1 MPRISVTEV
10 RSVANAKVL
19 EEKKAQVAA
28 LSEKLKGANSGV
40 LIDYKGITVAEDTA
54 LRSEMRKND
63 VHYAVVKNTMLRLV
77 FDECGLGE
85 LDPLLNGTTS
95 IAVSED
101 SIAPARIA
109 DKFSEKLGDGKFTV
123 KGGFVEGRVM
133 SAAELKAIAAIPSKD
148 ALVAQVLGTML
159 APISSLAF
167 VIKQIADKGGAP
179 VEAAAEEAPAVET
192 PAEETAPAAEAP
204 AEEAAPEAAPAE

>member
-1 MPRISVTEV
+1 M
-10 RSVANAKVL
+10 ANAKVL

-40 LIDYKGITVAEDTA
+40 LIDYKGITVSEDTE
-54 LRSEMRKND
+54 LRSEMRKNN
-63 VHYAVVKNTMLRLV
+63 VHYSVVKNTMLRLV

-95 IAVSED
+95 IAMSED

-109 DKFSEKLGDGKFTV
+109 DKFSEKLGDDKFIV
-123 KGGFVEGRVM
+123 KGGFVEGRIM
-133 SAAELKAIAAIPSKD
+133 SVNELKAIAAIPSKD

-179 VEAAAEEAPAVET
+179 AETAAEEAPAAPV
-192 PAEETAPAAEAP
+192 EETAPAAEAP

>member
-1 MPRISVTEV
+1 M
-10 RSVANAKVL
+10 ANAKVL

-40 LIDYKGITVAEDTA
+40 LIDYKGITVSEDTE
-54 LRSEMRKND
+54 LRSEMRKNN
-63 VHYAVVKNTMLRLV
+63 VHYSVVKNTMLRLV

-95 IAVSED
+95 IAMSED

-109 DKFSEKLGDGKFTV
+109 DKFSEKLGDDKFIV
-123 KGGFVEGRVM
+123 KGGFVEGRIM
-133 SAAELKAIAAIPSKD
+133 SVNELKAIAAIPSKD

-179 VEAAAEEAPAVET
+179 AETAV
-192 PAEETAPAAEAP
+192 EETAPAAEAP

>member
-1 MPRISVTEV
+1 M
-10 RSVANAKVL
+10 ANAKVL

-40 LIDYKGITVAEDTA
+40 LIDYKGITVSEDTE
-54 LRSEMRKND
+54 LRSEMRKNN
-63 VHYAVVKNTMLRLV
+63 VHYSVVKNTMLRLV

-95 IAVSED
+95 IAMSED

-109 DKFSEKLGDGKFTV
+109 DKFSEKLGDDKFIV
-123 KGGFVEGRVM
+123 KGGFVEGRIM
-133 SAAELKAIAAIPSKD
+133 SVNELKAIAAIPSKD

-167 VIKQIADKGGAP
+167 VIKQIADNGGAP
-179 VEAAAEEAPAVET
+179 AETAAEEAPAAPV
-192 PAEETAPAAEAP
+192 EETAPAAEAP

>member
-1 MPRISVTEV
+1 M
-10 RSVANAKVL
+10 ANAKVL

-40 LIDYKGITVAEDTA
+40 LIDYKGITVSEDTE
-54 LRSEMRKND
+54 LRSEMRKNN
-63 VHYAVVKNTMLRLV
+63 VHYSVVKNTMLRLV

-95 IAVSED
+95 IAMSED

-109 DKFSEKLGDGKFTV
+109 DKFSEKLGDDKFIV
-123 KGGFVEGRVM
+123 KGGFVEGHIM
-133 SAAELKAIAAIPSKD
+133 SVSELKAIAAIPSKD

-179 VEAAAEEAPAVET
+179 AETAVEEAPAAPV
-192 PAEETAPAAEAP
+192 EETAPAAEAP

>member
-1 MPRISVTEV
+1 M
-10 RSVANAKVL
+10 ANAKVL

-40 LIDYKGITVAEDTA
+40 LIDYKGITVSEDTE
-54 LRSEMRKND
+54 LRSEMRKNN
-63 VHYAVVKNTMLRLV
+63 VHYSVVKNTMLRLV

-95 IAVSED
+95 IAMSED

-109 DKFSEKLGDGKFTV
+109 DKFSEKLGDDKFIV
-123 KGGFVEGRVM
+123 KGGFVEGRIM
-133 SAAELKAIAAIPSKD
+133 SVNELKAIAAIPSKD

-179 VEAAAEEAPAVET
+179 AETAVEEAPAAPV
-192 PAEETAPAAEAP
+192 EETAPAAEAP

>member
-1 MPRISVTEV
+1 M
-10 RSVANAKVL
+10 ANAKVL

-40 LIDYKGITVAEDTA
+40 LIDYKGITVSEDTE
-54 LRSEMRKND
+54 LRSEMRKNN
-63 VHYAVVKNTMLRLV
+63 VHYSVVKNTMLRLV

-95 IAVSED
+95 IAMSED

-109 DKFSEKLGDGKFTV
+109 DKFSEKLGDDKFIV

-133 SAAELKAIAAIPSKD
+133 SVNELKAIAAIPSKD

-179 VEAAAEEAPAVET
+179 AETAVEEAPAAPV
-192 PAEETAPAAEAP
+192 EETAPAAEAP

>member
-1 MPRISVTEV
+1 M
-10 RSVANAKVL
+10 ANAKVL

-40 LIDYKGITVAEDTA
+40 LIDYKGITVSEDTA
-54 LRSEMRKND
+54 LRSEMRKNG
-63 VHYAVVKNTMLRLV
+63 VHYEVVKNTMLRLV

-95 IAVSED
+95 IAMSED
-101 SIAPARIA
+101 SIAPARIS
-109 DKFSEKLGDGKFTV
+109 DKFSDKLGDGKFTI
-123 KGGFVEGRVM
+123 KGGFVEGRIMTVD
-133 SAAELKAIAAIPSKD
+133 ELKAIAAIPSKD

-179 VEAAAEEAPAVET
+179 VEAAAEEAPAEA

>member
-1 MPRISVTEV
+1 M
-10 RSVANAKVL
+10 ANAKVL

-40 LIDYKGITVAEDTA
+40 LIDYKGITVSEDTE
-54 LRSEMRKND
+54 LRSEMRKNN
-63 VHYAVVKNTMLRLV
+63 VHYSVVKNTMLRLV

-95 IAVSED
+95 IAMSED

-109 DKFSEKLGDGKFTV
+109 DKFSEKLGDDKFIV
-123 KGGFVEGRVM
+123 KGGFVEGRIM
-133 SAAELKAIAAIPSKD
+133 SVSELKAIAAIPSKD

-179 VEAAAEEAPAVET
+179 AETAVEEAPAAPV
-192 PAEETAPAAEAP
+192 EETAPAAEAP